1 MSAVDILLM
10 LKFPSFRCFDMLL
23 ASLLTNLLV
32 SSSFAMWKYPNSCE
46 IIFTI
51 LHLCSPSV
59 IQESPLPDIF
69 LEDLLEGRSHQPLQ
83 QLWSRRV
90 SGAVCGAL
98 PALRHVLQRL
108 LRRDGPGLRLLPLWR
123 LRWAR
128 HVPYVLSNRDWE
140 FWGGWCWK
148 GLKNLEEG
156 SMDETSKTRRFV

>member
-1 MSAVDILLM
+1 MRSTRKTQKKQVQFLSAVDILLM

-98 PALRHVLQRL
+98 PALRHVLGAVATE
-108 LRRDGPGLRLLPLWR
+108 RRPWTSACCRFGVCDGRGMCPMSLATEAGSSL
-123 LRWAR
+123 
-128 HVPYVLSNRDWE
+128 
-140 FWGGWCWK
+140 GGWC
-148 GLKNLEEG
+148 
-156 SMDETSKTRRFV
+156 